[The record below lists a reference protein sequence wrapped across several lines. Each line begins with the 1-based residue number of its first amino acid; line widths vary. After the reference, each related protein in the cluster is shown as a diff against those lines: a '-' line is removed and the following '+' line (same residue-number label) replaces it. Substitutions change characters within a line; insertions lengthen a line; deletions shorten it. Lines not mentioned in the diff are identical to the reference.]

1 MLKAMIKLLDD
12 PVQSHNAANW
22 SFSTTMRISGSLYI
36 SFDTV
41 KSDFLSAKARLPES
55 PVLTN
60 TFTKLPRLAGIF
72 SATFFLRLASI
83 WGLCFVSFRLIY
95 SVNGGLTHAH
105 AEKSFSIW
113 WCSPRIRLKCNNKTG
128 SMDSGVYTDKKG
140 FTFTIDSILNG
151 AFENTE
157 RSKIPSLENAYVST
171 LEAHGEKSA
180 MNHQSVNQMDGRTC
194 MNCCCCSHCGEIL
207 HTAASKT
214 PIFNLYLFNVFS
226 LRIKPTTF

>member
-95 SVNGGLTHAH
+95 SVNGGLTRTRREIFLYMMVFTSHSAQMQQQNWQHGLRRVHGQERLYFHHRQHSKRCLWEHREKQDSQSGERLRLNSWSTWREICNESSISESNGRPNVHELLLLFTLWRDSAH
-105 AEKSFSIW
+105 R
-113 WCSPRIRLKCNNKTG
+113 C
-128 SMDSGVYTDKKG
+128 
-140 FTFTIDSILNG
+140 
-151 AFENTE
+151 
-157 RSKIPSLENAYVST
+157 
-171 LEAHGEKSA
+171 
-180 MNHQSVNQMDGRTC
+180 Q
-194 MNCCCCSHCGEIL
+194 
-207 HTAASKT
+207 
-214 PIFNLYLFNVFS
+214 
-226 LRIKPTTF
+226 